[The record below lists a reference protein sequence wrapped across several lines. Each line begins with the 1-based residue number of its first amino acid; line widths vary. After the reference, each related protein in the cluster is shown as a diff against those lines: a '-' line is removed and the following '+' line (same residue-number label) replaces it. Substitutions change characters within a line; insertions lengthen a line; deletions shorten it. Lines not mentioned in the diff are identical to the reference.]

1 MDWFHFAE
9 PILNIGEY
17 FLFHLKV
24 TIQKNVIQIQILPS
38 LFFQPKLQCH
48 EESAR
53 YCWVEPCRVDLVSVE
68 HSSVEPLPVQA
79 P

>member
-24 TIQKNVIQIQILPS
+24 TIQKNVIQIQIFPFS
-38 LFFQPKLQCH
+38 SFVLQLLWRIVV
-48 EESAR
+48 AKGG
-53 YCWVEPCRVDLVSVE
+53 
-68 HSSVEPLPVQA
+68 
-79 P
+79 